1 MVGSKTPAIYIYGI
15 GITSYID
22 INFGLRQTVR
32 RTQTQENEEYKP
44 PPLPNDRE
52 KHVVSY
58 GSVTVTYYYT
68 TPRLDLT
75 RYGHPSNLRGGL
87 KFLGES

>member
-58 GSVTVTYYYT
+58 GFVTVTYYT

-75 RYGHPSNLRGGL
+75 RYGHPSNLQGGL